1 MDLSESQSTSTRYCK
16 LRKRVHEI
24 LEVGHPD
31 DLSSRTVD
39 YLLMVTILISVAA
52 IVLESVPALSVKYQG
67 IFEWIQLM
75 STMIFAIEY
84 GLRVWSIVE
93 SKRLEF
99 RTQIGGRI
107 RFIFSPLALID
118 LIAIAPTLVSMLINV
133 DLRFLRVVRLLRL
146 LKLARYSPAIGVL
159 WNVIGQERQAINASI
174 SILLLVLIF
183 ASSGIFLFENSA
195 QPEVFSSIPAAMW
208 WAVATVTTVGYGDVT
223 PITTGGKLFG
233 SCISFIGVGMVAI
246 PTGILASGFSD
257 ELRKRRESYI
267 DLVDEVLEDGLV
279 TPDERRVMELTRQKI
294 GISEQDAALIFRQV
308 MRETKRTAQCPQCGH
323 TSPTPLPNRQSYKEP
338 MS

>member
-1 MDLSESQSTSTRYCK
+1 MDLSESQSIRTRYCD

-24 LEVGHPD
+24 LEVGHPG
-31 DLSSRTVD
+31 DLSSRVVD
-39 YLLMVTILISVAA
+39 YLLIVTILISVAA
-52 IVLESVPALSVKYQG
+52 IVLESVPVLSSKYQG

-93 SKRLEF
+93 SKRVEY
-99 RTQIGGRI
+99 RAQISGRV

-118 LIAIAPTLVSMLINV
+118 LIAIAPTLVSMLINM

-159 WNVIGQERQAINASI
+159 WNVISQERQAIKASI

-183 ASSGIFLFENSA
+183 ASSGIFIFENAA
-195 QPEVFSSIPAAMW
+195 QPEAFSSIPAAMW
-208 WAVATVTTVGYGDVT
+208 WAVATVTTVGYGDIT
-223 PITTGGKLFG
+223 PITAGGKLFG

-267 DLVDEVLEDGLV
+267 DLVDEVLVDGLV
-279 TPDERRVMELTRQKI
+279 TPDERRVMEMTRQKI

-308 MRETKRTAQCPQCGH
+308 LRETKRFAPCPQCGH
-323 TSPTPLPNRQSYKEP
+323 NSHTPIHDRQPDKE
-338 MS
+338 SLC